1 MKMKYT
7 TLPNTTIKVSKI
19 CLGTMTWG
27 KQNTEAEGHEQ
38 MDYAL
43 EQGVN
48 FFDTAELYSVPA
60 TPETYGAT
68 EKIIGSWFKKTGN
81 RDKVILASKIAGGGD
96 YTAHI
101 RKDGFSKRAIAEA
114 IENSLQRLQTDYI
127 DLYQLHWP
135 ERGVNCFGVRD
146 YPYKTTAKEAENH
159 LEILETLNSFVK
171 QGKIRQIG
179 LSNETPWGTMKYL
192 QTAKQH
198 NLLKPV
204 TIQNSYSLIHRAYE
218 YGMSEVSLRENIG
231 LLAYSPLAQGVLS
244 GKYLDGKTPEG
255 ARGTLFPRFIARYT
269 SEGSQKAVR
278 EYQRIAVKNGLT
290 LSELAL
296 AYINQLPFVT
306 SNIIGATKMSQLKEN
321 INSIHIEL
329 SSEILNEIEA
339 IHALIPNPAP

>member
-159 LEILETLNSFVK
+159 LKILETLNSFVK

-192 QTAKQH
+192 QTAEQH